1 MENGTNRLVHPS
13 IPSCDPLHAYRGP
26 KEASELTGDAGDR
39 WERLQLRLPP
49 APDPAANGR
58 RGYGTGNVTRIVEIL
73 EQVGA
78 LVPQVVQSIT
88 NAAKVRTRIRVSQFH
103 RP

>member
-1 MENGTNRLVHPS
+1 MLEIGGNDFNY
-13 IPSCDPLHAYRGP
+13 AF
-26 KEASELTGDAGDR
+26 
-39 WERLQLRLPP
+39 LQLQTRPT
-49 APDPAANGR
+49 GV
-58 RGYGTGNVTRIVEIL
+58 GYGSGNVTRIVEIL